1 MTGFS
6 KRVREII
13 TERAGG
19 SCERCGRRT
28 WDMQVHHRRPRGAGG
43 SRRPETNQ
51 AANGVL
57 LDGDCHRGIESN
69 RTAALSDGWL
79 VAQCDTPATVPVFRR
94 GVYVWL
100 NDDGSI
106 THVRPDEPLDITE
119 KLTILRA
126 YTELSKGQA

>member
-19 SCERCGRRT
+19 ACERCGSARG
-28 WDMQVHHRRPRGAGG
+28 DMQMHHRRPRGAGG

-51 AANGVL
+51 AANGLL
-57 LDGDCHRGIESN
+57 LDSACHLWIESN
-69 RTAALSDGWL
+69 RTAALSDGLL
-79 VAQCDTPATVPVFRR
+79 VRQSDTPATVPVFRR

-100 NDDGSI
+100 GDDGSI
-106 THVRPDEPLDITE
+106 THVRPDEPLDVTE
-119 KLTILRA
+119 KMTILRA
-126 YTELSKGQA
+126 YTDWVG

>member
-6 KRVREII
+6 KQVREII

-19 SCERCGRRT
+19 CCERCGRRT
-28 WDMQVHHRRPRGAGG
+28 WDMQAHHRRPRGAGG

-57 LDGDCHRGIESN
+57 LDADCHRWIEAN
-69 RTAALSDGWL
+69 RASALSDGWL
-79 VAQCDTPATVPVFRR
+79 VRQSDTPATVPVFRR

-100 NDDGSI
+100 SDDGSI
-106 THVRPDEPLDITE
+106 THVNPDEPLDVTE
-119 KLTILRA
+119 KMTILRA
-126 YTELSKGQA
+126 YTDWVG